1 MPIPDESKE
10 QTISM
15 TADLVNSFR
24 SPFAGASRAAAFL
37 EKFIEEGV
45 KWVHLDIAGAF
56 DHGSA
61 AKAPLCAHGN
71 GFGAQTILNYLYKH
85 QSK

>member
-1 MPIPDESKE
+1 LFSNDDDFANEITKTGQQVFEKYWHLPIPDESRD
-10 QTISM
+10 QTISA

-37 EKFIEEGV
+37 EKFVEKGV

-56 DHGSA
+56 D
-61 AKAPLCAHGN
+61 
-71 GFGAQTILNYLYKH
+71 
-85 QSK
+85 